1 MSPEEYFQSI
11 LSSRGYSTS
20 CHSTLQTAYYNSQ
33 PTPLQLAS
41 YDLHMID
48 LVRRRDI
55 KTLRAMMQ
63 CGISLNPC
71 NAHGESLI
79 HTICRLGQVEILQEF
94 LRAGCSV
101 QVADDYGR
109 TPMHDACWTVT
120 PNFPLI
126 ELLLQQDTNFF
137 QMMDARHA
145 TPLSYVRKENWSV
158 WVEFLDA
165 IKDRYWP
172 MIVFRDNADHRGD
185 ETAKSSLLHL
195 QPPNSRPI
203 PNPSNALEPR
213 LVAMVASGKIK
224 PHEVEYLRRDVTLQL
239 PRRNYDFDSIQ
250 FSGEDD
256 GSEYDSE
263 FESDEDEEGHG
274 ERNEEDDDSM
284 DSSSESDDDSDL
296 DDMSLAMSGRFSIC
310 GR

>member
-1 MSPEEYFQSI
+1 MRVVSISPEDYFHSI

-20 CHSTLQTAYYNSQ
+20 YHSTLQTAYYNSQ

-48 LVRRRDI
+48 LVRRRHL

-79 HTICRLGQVEILQEF
+79 HTICRLGQVEMLQEF
-94 LRAGCSV
+94 LRAGSFV

-120 PNFPLI
+120 PNFPLV

-137 QMMDARHA
+137 QMMDARQA
-145 TPLSYVRKENWSV
+145 TPLSYVRKENWSA
-158 WVEFLDA
+158 WVERLDA
-165 IKDRYWP
+165 IKDRFWP
-172 MIVFRDNADHRGD
+172 MISQHHRSD
-185 ETAKSSLLHL
+185 EMAMSSLVH

-203 PNPSNALEPR
+203 RNPSNALEPR
-213 LVAMVASGKIK
+213 LAAMVAAGKIK
-224 PHEVEYLRRDVTLQL
+224 PHEVEYLRRDVTLHV
-239 PRRNYDFDSIQ
+239 PRRNYDFDNIQ
-250 FSGEDD
+250 FSDD
-256 GSEYDSE
+256 DDDSEYDSE
-263 FESDEDEEGHG
+263 SDNDEDDENE
-274 ERNEEDDDSM
+274 EEDDDDSM
-284 DSSSESDDDSDL
+284 GSSSESDDDSDV
-296 DDMSLAMSGRFSIC
+296 DDMSLAISGRFSTR